1 MMIALDIF
9 TSKLTHLYIDIL
21 TGAAR
26 YPTVIGL
33 FRSPENKSYGP
44 RKLVTLFTVCSA
56 KLLKLY
62 VPGPNLDPYKII
74 KKSSYKHLETNN
86 SILIPS
92 FITNQSMRKTPVL

>member
-1 MMIALDIF
+1 MNNTSLVLHLQQLGKMMIALDII

-86 SILIPS
+86 S
-92 FITNQSMRKTPVL
+92 